1 MDGLSLSPVGMFLQA
16 GPVGKAVM
24 AVLLLASLW
33 CWILIVEGVFTV
45 VRLARALRA
54 ARAGASSP
62 LLAPIEAA
70 GRSAARLAVIGESV
84 GEKRQRVAETMSRA
98 GRELLMRAEGGL
110 PNLAV
115 ISSVAPFVG
124 LFGTVWGIM
133 TSFAGIA
140 HGQGHQPRRRRAGH
154 RRSARRD
161 RLRPRRRHPRLDR
174 LQPHRRGVF
183 ARRRQA
189 VASHRRSRRAVRD
202 DERAPIQ
209 TDAA

>member
-1 MDGLSLSPVGMFLQA
+1 
-16 GPVGKAVM
+16 M

-98 GRELLMRAEGGL
+98 GA
-110 PNLAV
+110 NC
-115 ISSVAPFVG
+115 
-124 LFGTVWGIM
+124 
-133 TSFAGIA
+133 
-140 HGQGHQPRRRRAGH
+140 
-154 RRSARRD
+154 
-161 RLRPRRRHPRLDR
+161 
-174 LQPHRRGVF
+174 
-183 ARRRQA
+183 
-189 VASHRRSRRAVRD
+189 
-202 DERAPIQ
+202 
-209 TDAA
+209 